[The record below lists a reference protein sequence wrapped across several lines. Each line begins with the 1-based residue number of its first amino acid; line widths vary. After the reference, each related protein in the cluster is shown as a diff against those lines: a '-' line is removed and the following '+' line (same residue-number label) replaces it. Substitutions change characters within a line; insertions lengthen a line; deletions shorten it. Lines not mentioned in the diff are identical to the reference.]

1 MGDARLELAPPSL
14 SSWCRRHDA
23 RQLSTRNPCKPS
35 RSELAAAYRTAWLH
49 NRFPECLC
57 RVRAVGSAISGG
69 SLAVPSRG
77 HRTAVSPSCSKA
89 AGEQFSPSGTRHRAR
104 CRCGR
109 STYRRTRAVATRS
122 CRSWV
127 PRVLAWRIVSRG
139 DAGQGSRRRRR
150 TAAARSRSPSR
161 SSRRRVSGDP
171 CAESKPGYVLVKAS
185 GTTGGT

>member
-1 MGDARLELAPPSL
+1 MQGSNLRPPACRAGAVATTQGNYPREIPANHLDL
-14 SSWCRRHDA
+14 SSPPPTERRG
-23 RQLSTRNPCKPS
+23 STTGS
-35 RSELAAAYRTAWLH
+35 RSVCAVFVPSGAQS
-49 NRFPECLC
+49 
-57 RVRAVGSAISGG
+57 RVAQ
-69 SLAVPSRG
+69 LAVPSRG